1 MDAEIVTKGEFARL
15 INVSPGRVSQLITE
29 GKLAGPA
36 LVGEGRSARISVAHA
51 RAQLRDKLDISQR
64 LGNGLNTR
72 LDGPPAVQQAGAPV
86 LPLPPDG
93 ATSLEEQ
100 IKQEKLAAMRR
111 QARRDEEEDRANA
124 GRYTR
129 TEDVTAGTR
138 RLVGALLDSMEGGLT
153 TMAQAIA
160 GKFELPQR
168 DVLHLMRQEFRGVRE
183 DLARRTRAAATALPE
198 LIDDPLDDEDEE

>member
-72 LDGPPAVQQAGAPV
+72 LDGPPAAYQAGA
-86 LPLPPDG
+86 PLPPDG

-129 TEDVTAGTR
+129 TEDVETGTR